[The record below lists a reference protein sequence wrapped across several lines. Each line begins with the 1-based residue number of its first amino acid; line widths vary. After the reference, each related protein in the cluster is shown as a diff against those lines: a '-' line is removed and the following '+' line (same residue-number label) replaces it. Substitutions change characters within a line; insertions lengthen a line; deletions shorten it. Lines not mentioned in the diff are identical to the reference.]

1 MSFEDLGD
9 RPTPVLGIDYGR
21 YNVRRVLG
29 IGSFGTVY
37 EAVQLPLGRHV
48 ALKVMH
54 PHLASRADIAARFET
69 EARVAAA
76 VRHPHVVEVLDF
88 GLRGRIPFMT
98 MELLEG
104 ESLLDTIVR
113 EQTLPVPVLVD
124 LMLPVLWALQVMHAR
139 GVVHR
144 DLKPGNI
151 FLSVGH
157 GTKLVPKVL
166 DFGISSFRTANPS
179 SDLPSSRI
187 GTPDY
192 MSPEQVRGDAV
203 IDARADLWAL
213 GVTLYECATGR
224 VPFRG
229 ADIEAVFEAITAG
242 EFPAPRTL
250 RPELPERFDA
260 VIARALSRDPAERF
274 TRAIDLARA
283 LVPFASE
290 EGRRVWT
297 ESFGQGLPATSS
309 TPPATTSSPPGRSTA
324 PSLTPAR
331 RPFAPRVAQD
341 PRVYLKC
348 VDALSRL
355 SSDDGDALLSCVRW
369 RALAPGEVLFRE
381 GAPGVTMVFVVEGAV
396 TVCSESSGVRREFSR
411 VGVGHFLGEMA
422 CLDPAP
428 RSATVIAA
436 TPTVVGE
443 LSRDGLRTLQVVAPQ
458 ASAAIVGAVI
468 REVAQRLREV
478 ETRID
483 ATLRATRAS
492 QQPAPDVSDTGTT
505 ETSGMRRLLDWL
517 RGAR

>member
-1 MSFEDLGD
+1 MSIEDLGD

-54 PHLASRADIAARFET
+54 PHLASRADIVARFET

-104 ESLLDTIVR
+104 ESLLDAIVR
-113 EQTLPVPVLVD
+113 EQSLPLPVLVD

-157 GTKLVPKVL
+157 GARLVPKVL
-166 DFGISSFRTANPS
+166 DFGISSFRAANPT
-179 SDLPSSRI
+179 SDLPTARI

-203 IDARADLWAL
+203 IDARADLWAI

-229 ADIEAVFEAITAG
+229 ADVEAVFEAITEGA
-242 EFPAPRTL
+242 FPSARTL
-250 RPELPERFDA
+250 RPELPERFEA
-260 VIARALSRDPAERF
+260 LLARCLSHDPAERF
-274 TRAIDLARA
+274 TRAVDLARA
-283 LVPFASE
+283 LVPFAGD

-297 ESFGQGLPATSS
+297 ECFGLSLPATTS
-309 TPPATTSSPPGRSTA
+309 TPPALASSPPSPRNT

-331 RPFAPRVAQD
+331 RPFAPRIAPD
-341 PRVYLKC
+341 PRVYLRS
-348 VDALSRL
+348 VDALARL
-355 SSDDGDALLSCVRW
+355 SSDDADALLSCVRW
-369 RALAPGEVLFRE
+369 RSLAPNEVLFRE

-492 QQPAPDVSDTGTT
+492 QQPTPEVSDTNTSEG
-505 ETSGMRRLLDWL
+505 SGMRRLLDWL